1 VRNAR
6 QRAGIATDVH
16 YPLPD
21 HLQAAAQ
28 GRPASR
34 VQLPVTEHA
43 AREIL
48 TLPCHSELEAVEIDT
63 VTAAL
68 QALAREAPVG

>member
-1 VRNAR
+1 MMR
-6 QRAGIATDVH
+6 
-16 YPLPD
+16 D

-28 GRPASR
+28 GTPAGK
-34 VQLPVTEHA
+34 VQLPETERA

-48 TLPCHSELEAVEIDT
+48 TLPCHSELETAEIAAVTE
-63 VTAAL
+63 AL